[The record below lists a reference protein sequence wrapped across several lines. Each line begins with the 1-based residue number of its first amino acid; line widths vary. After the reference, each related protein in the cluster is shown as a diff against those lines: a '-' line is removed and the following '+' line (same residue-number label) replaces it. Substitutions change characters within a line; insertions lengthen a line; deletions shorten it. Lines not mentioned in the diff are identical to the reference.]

1 MVGTQE
7 QEGTHQGRPIDGS
20 FRAALV
26 LVDEPDWRVAAV
38 HLSLRTPPGAPERG
52 WRRPRGRHD
61 RRRDHGRSLQD
72 QVALV
77 TGSSR
82 GIGAAIATRFAQ
94 AGAHVVVHGR
104 DVEALEAVRRQIEAD
119 GGRAIAVVADLTD
132 AAQVERMHAE
142 VEERAGP
149 VDVLVAN
156 AGGSPVPPGPI
167 EQITEEAWRA
177 SIDVNLTATFLT
189 IRSVL
194 PGMKARGRGCIIT
207 MSSAAARRPHP
218 GSPVAYAAAKAGIE
232 LLTKDLAA
240 QAGPFGVRAACIAP
254 ETILTERN
262 QQQIPA
268 DIQEKLVMT
277 HPIRRLGTPEDVAEA
292 ALFLASDGASWIS
305 GIVLDVAG
313 GSVLV

>member
-1 MVGTQE
+1 MGERRAIRRRAALDSLLHPEFLGIGPFGFLLDREQWMERYRSGDLQPRSFTFTPDVDVRRFGGTAIVVGTQE

-38 HLSLRTPPGAPERG
+38 HLSLRTPPGAPDAAGRA
-52 WRRPRGRHD
+52 RRSAMTAGETE
-61 RRRDHGRSLQD
+61 GRSLHD

-82 GIGAAIATRFAQ
+82 GIGAAIATRFAR

-142 VEERAGP
+142 IEERAGP

-167 EQITEEAWRA
+167 EEITEEAWRA

-194 PGMKARGRGCIIT
+194 PGMKAAGAGA
-207 MSSAAARRPHP
+207 SSPCPRPPPAGPTRARR
-218 GSPVAYAAAKAGIE
+218 SP
-232 LLTKDLAA
+232 TRR
-240 QAGPFGVRAACIAP
+240 PR
-254 ETILTERN
+254 
-262 QQQIPA
+262 PA
-268 DIQEKLVMT
+268 
-277 HPIRRLGTPEDVAEA
+277 
-292 ALFLASDGASWIS
+292 SSS
-305 GIVLDVAG
+305 
-313 GSVLV
+313 